1 MDRATDLGSVAS
13 SACLWVRDPHP
24 PPKVVNAGMPKL
36 ADGMHS
42 QCIGRKS
49 VGVRVPVPA

>member
-36 ADGMHS
+36 ADGMHLE
-42 QCIGRKS
+42 CIGRKS